1 MPPGGRLLRVDVILH
16 RAARFEV
23 GPNFHRCF
31 LLTVLFRLSDVSS
44 LHIRFGFHLPWS
56 FRSRQRHALCQS
68 SALALSCSKSIA
80 LNGDGRLGTTTV
92 NVPSHSHMLLATI
105 QSDSGVKETDSR
117 AMGRCRERGR
127 YGECRSTKK
136 VVLDSEQ
143 NT

>member
-1 MPPGGRLLRVDVILH
+1 MGRSESGEVARKRGRIAGIDQPLKKILEKIIEGNNRERVGMPPGGRLLRVDVILH

-56 FRSRQRHALCQS
+56 FRSLQRHALCQS

-80 LNGDGRLGTTTV
+80 LNGDGRLGTTT
-92 NVPSHSHMLLATI
+92 
-105 QSDSGVKETDSR
+105 
-117 AMGRCRERGR
+117 
-127 YGECRSTKK
+127 
-136 VVLDSEQ
+136 
-143 NT
+143 